1 MSNRFEILDL
11 ESGRRILQIARRG
24 LEEYVRYGQTYKPQ
38 LLELTASLCEP
49 GASFVTLTNKGRL
62 RGCIGHTL
70 ANIPLA
76 EDVIRNAAAASHDLR
91 FVPVD
96 PDELLDIRLE
106 VTVLSPFQQ
115 ITYDNFNELLD
126 KLRPGIDGVMLTQK
140 HKRALLLPQV
150 WHRLPDKT
158 DFLEAIAHKADIHV
172 LELQTVPPTLLV
184 HVFQAQLFA
193 EPGYLEPGA

>member
-11 ESGRRILQIARRG
+11 ESGQIILKVARRG
-24 LEEYVRYGQTYKPQ
+24 LEEYVRYGQTYKPEF
-38 LLELTASLCEP
+38 LELTASLQEP
-49 GASFVTLTNKGRL
+49 GASFVTLTNKGQL

-70 ANIPLA
+70 AQIPLA
-76 EDVIRNAAAASHDLR
+76 DDVIRNAGAASRDLR
-91 FVPVD
+91 FPPVD

-115 ITYDNFNELLD
+115 IAYDNFNDLLD
-126 KLRPGIDGVMLTQK
+126 KLRPGIDGVMLSQN

-158 DFLEAIAHKADIHV
+158 SFLEAIAHKADIPV
-172 LELQTVPPTLLV
+172 LELQTIPPTVVV

-193 EPGYLEPGA
+193 ESGYLEPGN